1 MKNLILIKN
10 ATLSSIILDRLY
22 MEAIKIIQLQ
32 SVTFED
38 YTIVLVYKNLVHIN
52 AIELFLQVCKWKS

>member
-1 MKNLILIKN
+1 MKNLILFKN
-10 ATLSSIILDRLY
+10 DSLSGIILDILY

-38 YTIVLVYKNLVHIN
+38 YTIVLVYKT
-52 AIELFLQVCKWKS
+52 WYT